1 MIKMGSFEN
10 HRKLYDLFK
19 KDAEKETLSNPS
31 RAELYFL
38 SIFHLPQAC
47 AAKFHY
53 HIHQHQRVRRIL

>member
-31 RAELYFL
+31 RAEL
-38 SIFHLPQAC
+38 
-47 AAKFHY
+47 
-53 HIHQHQRVRRIL
+53 